1 MGVWK
6 IPHLSMIFPLRP
18 SFIEDFP
25 AMFDNTG
32 GDANRRPQDY
42 RRTDLQAGKAQ
53 RQAFQRGGRKWRGLL
68 QHGPILKKTQLFD
81 CDWKWHSPNL
91 WQFRWWHIY
100 DQWSKSAVLYFQ
112 THPKAPI
119 AVWYWDVC
127 VMSEYHVVFC
137 MQPFSNEVEKKV
149 AAGSFG
155 GDSPLDR

>member
-1 MGVWK
+1 
-6 IPHLSMIFPLRP
+6 MIFPLRP

-25 AMFDNTG
+25 AMFDKTG

-68 QHGPILKKTQLFD
+68 QHGPILKKLSYLTATE
-81 CDWKWHSPNL
+81 NG
-91 WQFRWWHIY
+91 
-100 DQWSKSAVLYFQ
+100 V
-112 THPKAPI
+112 API
-119 AVWYWDVC
+119 YGNFDGDTDMINDQNQQCSIFSRIPKHRLWPIVVWYWDVLRDVRISC
-127 VMSEYHVVFC
+127 C
-137 MQPFSNEVEKKV
+137 ILQPYSNEVERKV